1 MKKTALMAAMLALA
15 GCAHPVQPWVWRAT
29 VLPTNEPARKLEVS
43 QMVGVDGPEGVGPAR
58 VTLADGR
65 ILKGLFRLDPPA
77 ALPTGVAREGA
88 AARSAPAKGR
98 IQASGNGI
106 SIICETHLIAGHGEG
121 QCFTTTGG
129 QYRMQI

>member
-1 MKKTALMAAMLALA
+1 MKNAVSVAAVLVLA
-15 GCAHPVQPWVWRAT
+15 GCAHSVQPWVWRAT
-29 VLPTNEPARKLEVS
+29 LLPTNEPARQLGIS

-58 VTLADGR
+58 VSLADGR

-77 ALPTGVAREGA
+77 AFPTGLAREAA

-106 SIICETHLIAGHGEG
+106 SIICETLLIAGHGEG

-129 QYRMQI
+129 QYQMHI